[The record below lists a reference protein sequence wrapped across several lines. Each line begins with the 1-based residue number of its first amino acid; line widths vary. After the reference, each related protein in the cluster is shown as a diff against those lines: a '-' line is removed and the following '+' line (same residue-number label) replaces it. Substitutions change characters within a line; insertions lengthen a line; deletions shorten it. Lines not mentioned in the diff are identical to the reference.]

1 MADLETLT
9 LQINAESQKAYNAID
24 KLAQR
29 LDRLSGSIASLETGK
44 LYELAGGLNNL
55 RFQLLAFNTKSSNK
69 DFKHLVNNIHSF
81 TTIDTSRLDAL
92 SASLGTL
99 SNAFTGMSSAAAV
112 SDNVKTLVASIGKL
126 GGVSIQRAITNIP
139 LLESSLSHLIR
150 SFSTLPNINQS
161 VLDFTNSLANLAS
174 QGQRIGSA
182 ANTINNSLDRFGES
196 ASRATRKS
204 FNLASAIGKVYAQFW
219 IAMRAASGL
228 KNAFKD
234 AADYLEAYNYFEVV
248 AEKIGTDT
256 FRKAG
261 IGSAD
266 KYADAFTQEMRRKLK
281 QMSGLE
287 LDLEDRLIKTTN
299 AKSLGLNL
307 TELTQ
312 YQASIASITNSMGL
326 AQEVSTSAAKAFSM
340 LAADM
345 GSLRNVDFEQISQNL
360 QSGLTG
366 AARSLYKYGID
377 ITNATLQQYAYA
389 NGVDKA
395 VSEMTQA
402 EKAQLRL
409 LAILDQSKV
418 AWGDLANTINSP
430 ANQLRQLKTNLAEVG
445 TVLGQLFIPVL
456 QKTLPWIN
464 GLSIAFKEL
473 LVDIAGILGIEL
485 SLDEFGAG
493 FSDTID
499 EDTESLDDLNKTMKE
514 TKKGIREFDELK
526 VIGANK
532 DDDKSGL
539 SDQIDLTQQI
549 LAATAEYEKVWD
561 EAYERMTSKAHEIA
575 KAISGA
581 LDPIRQIVEDFHIGN
596 FFKAG
601 EDVSS
606 LVASI
611 FNFVAEAISKV
622 NWNAIGEKVGNFL
635 KGVKWGEIL
644 KSIGNVIGKALQGAL
659 NLWKGAFSVAP
670 FETAILTAFAL
681 LKFTGFGN
689 IITSGLSK
697 AISKQITS
705 QKMSKEFASALG
717 KLGAVSIGV
726 SIAVAIDNVESVK
739 KGEYSAYS
747 LQSLLQSMVST
758 LFGGAGIALAAKS
771 IGFASGGL
779 AFGIGAAVTLLV
791 NLIALAAVDS
801 PYASAER
808 VWAAEYEWV
817 KEHDLNNMEIITNI
831 KVKEGEVDVQISQID
846 DLADKVYDLSLSYE
860 DLTDGEKYLLKYY
873 SDELI
878 NVMPELANQI
888 DSVTGAYRGTREELD
903 KLIQKQKEQIMVSA
917 YQTNMGDLAAGISS
931 SQYDLKELKFEQGV
945 VNRKIESIKNRLK
958 EDLGEDYTEELWDYV
973 LKKYKDREPTSIID
987 AAQGQDEL
995 RNKAILSLIRRD
1007 EAEDLLSAIVQQEQL
1022 DQSIYTIQ
1030 NSLGKLQNEYD
1041 YYANEIKRIMG
1052 ETVPEN
1058 IEEGDKKAKDEFQSS
1073 KVPDAVKT
1081 MVGKVDT
1088 NINNGT
1094 KVAKTDMWN
1103 MFNSINN
1110 SFAGIG
1116 DGKVPA
1122 EIQTLMDN
1130 IKTAIET
1137 NSPELIQYMADLKL
1151 QMEQAFVNAH
1161 YTTDGNVLY
1170 NVNGISEKLDKDAN
1184 SIAEA
1189 MNTGAKPTT
1198 KKMENDLHELFG
1210 ETLPDTVDKGLKD
1223 LASTIDSGAGQK
1235 AVMGALD
1242 TLKAAIVKEG
1252 KALGLNLEFGIIDGI
1267 YSGTAKVAGSV
1278 TTLVDDG
1285 LVTPYE
1291 TKTET
1296 NSPSRLF
1303 RRLATNIPEGIAL
1316 GIEDDTPEVDKAIKT
1331 LASSMQSTFSG
1342 MRYNIPSLGL
1352 GTGNR
1357 NSYLGNA
1364 RTQNASANAGFLDQM
1379 MSARNNSATPV
1390 EVVFRVEGDPT
1401 GLFRVVREEDLDYYK
1416 RNGHSAFA
1424 YGGRR

>member
-161 VLDFTNSLANLAS
+161 VIDFTNSLANLAS

-182 ANTINNSLDRFGES
+182 ANTINNSLDRFGAS

-430 ANQLRQLKTNLAEVG
+430 SNQLRQLKTNLAEVG

-601 EDVSS
+601 EDVSK
-606 LVASI
+606 LTTSI
-611 FNFVAEAISKV
+611 FNFISDAIKSVKWNDIGKKIGDFFAGIKWSEV
-622 NWNAIGEKVGNFL
+622 FASIGDLIFNAIQ
-635 KGVKWGEIL
+635 GV
-644 KSIGNVIGKALQGAL
+644 L
-659 NLWKGAFSVAP
+659 NLWHGAFEVAP
-670 FETAILTAFAL
+670 FETAIITAFGI
-681 LKFTGFGN
+681 LKFTSLGQTLTTN
-689 IITSGLSK
+689 ITTAIKNWFVSHGVDKNFLAKAGIGAISLGLSVAFTINNIESVQTSK
-697 AISKQITS
+697 YAAFSAESLFKSAISSLLAGAGIT
-705 QKMSKEFASALG
+705 MLASALG
-717 KLGAVSIGV
+717 AGHLGLVFAGAVGLSL
-726 SIAVAIDNVESVK
+726 AI
-739 KGEYSAYS
+739 
-747 LQSLLQSMVST
+747 
-758 LFGGAGIALAAKS
+758 
-771 IGFASGGL
+771 
-779 AFGIGAAVTLLV
+779 
-791 NLIALAAVDS
+791 NLIAAKLVEPEQNVERELAEQQ
-801 PYASAER
+801 YA
-808 VWAAEYEWV
+808 WV
-817 KEHDLNNMEIITNI
+817 ESKHLDNIEVITNVTMKAGEI
-831 KVKEGEVDVQISQID
+831 NDQMASIDFYAEKVK
-846 DLADKVYDLSLSYE
+846 
-860 DLTDGEKYLLKYY
+860 DLTERYESLTDAEKSQLKFY

-878 NVMPELANQI
+878 KIMPDIASQI
-888 DSVTGAYRGTREELD
+888 DSVTGAYTGEIDAIE
-903 KLIQKQKEQIMVSA
+903 KLIETQKAQIRSAATMEILSDLEKQKLKIQPDYEVLSTNQSEAYRALKENIDALHDYGLTDKDLADIRRGEYDFSKIGNPLMRRYAMEHKQLMENKIAADEALSMIESDWEQITTQIA
-917 YQTNMGDLAAGISS
+917 YYTGIYEEDIRTTLENTQDDIKKANDENSK
-931 SQYDLKELKFEQGV
+931 L
-945 VNRKIESIKNRLK
+945 IESPKLPNAVK
-958 EDLGEDYTEELWDYV
+958 TTMD
-973 LKKYKDREPTSIID
+973 KID
-987 AAQGQDEL
+987 G
-995 RNKAILSLIRRD
+995 K
-1007 EAEDLLSAIVQQEQL
+1007 
-1022 DQSIYTIQ
+1022 IQ
-1030 NSLGKLQNEYD
+1030 N
-1041 YYANEIKRIMG
+1041 G
-1052 ETVPEN
+1052 ETV
-1058 IEEGDKKAKDEFQSS
+1058 AR
-1073 KVPDAVKT
+1073 A
-1081 MVGKVDT
+1081 
-1088 NINNGT
+1088 
-1094 KVAKTDMWN
+1094 DMWN
-1103 MFNSINN
+1103 MFNSIND
-1110 SFAGIG
+1110 SFKGLG

-1122 EIQTLMDN
+1122 EVQATMDN
-1130 IKTAIET
+1130 IKKAIEE
-1137 NSPELIQYMADLKL
+1137 NSPELINYMANLKV
-1151 QMEQAFVNAH
+1151 QMEQAFANAH

-1198 KKMENDLHELFG
+1198 KKMENDLHDLFG
-1210 ETLPDTVDKGLKD
+1210 ETLPDAVDKGLKD
-1223 LASTIDSGAGQK
+1223 LASTIDSGEGQK

-1242 TLKAAIVKEG
+1242 TLKKAIVDEG
-1252 KALGLNLEFGIIDGI
+1252 KKLGLNLEFGIIDGI

-1278 TTLVDDG
+1278 TTLVEDG

-1291 TKTET
+1291 QKTET

-1316 GIEDDTPEVDKAIKT
+1316 GIEDDTPEVDRAIKT
-1331 LASSMQSTFSG
+1331 LAGSMQSTFAG
-1342 MRYNIPSLGL
+1342 MKYNIPSLGL

-1364 RTQNASANAGFLDQM
+1364 RTQNASANAGFLEQM
-1379 MSARNNSATPV
+1379 MSARNNSAMPI
-1390 EVVFRVEGDPT
+1390 EVIFRVEGDKA
-1401 GLFRVVREEDLDYYK
+1401 GIFKVVREEDLDYYK
-1416 RNGHSAFA
+1416 ANGHSAFK
-1424 YGGRR
+1424 YKGSR